1 MDPSTTLPT
10 PFALVT
16 YSQAICAAR
25 CVTALNNYVVDAV
38 ECVAFVVK
46 VIYVQG
52 VCFVY
57 IVFLGCVEWLCF
69 IQSLG

>member
-1 MDPSTTLPT
+1 MCGKIFKYSRPVDPSTTLPT

-46 VIYVQG
+46 VN
-52 VCFVY
+52 
-57 IVFLGCVEWLCF
+57 
-69 IQSLG
+69 